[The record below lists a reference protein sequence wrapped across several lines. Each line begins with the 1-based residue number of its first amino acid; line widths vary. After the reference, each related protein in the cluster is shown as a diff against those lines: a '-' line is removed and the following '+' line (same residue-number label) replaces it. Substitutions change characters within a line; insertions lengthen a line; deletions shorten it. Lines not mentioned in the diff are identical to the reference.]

1 MPSLDEKLK
10 TLPDN
15 PGVYI
20 MRDSDDNIIYI
31 GKAVS
36 LKNRVRQYFQSSR
49 NHSQK
54 VRSMVDKIA
63 DFEYILTDSELEALI
78 LECNLIKKHRPKY
91 NVLLKDD
98 KHYPYIKVTTNE
110 EYPRV
115 LVVRRIDRD
124 GARYF
129 GPYTS
134 SRAVNETIELIRK
147 LFPIRSCSRNLDGNF
162 KDQRPCLYYHIGE
175 CLAPCQG
182 HVDKDV
188 YDEMIEQIC
197 KFLDGKH
204 QDLID
209 ELKTEMERAAVDLEF
224 ERAALIRDRIIA
236 VEKILES
243 QKIIWT
249 DDMEDRDVIALAGS
263 DPHII
268 VQIFFIRKG
277 KLIGSEQ
284 FVLEDSYGSHLEDAI
299 ESFIKQFYAE
309 DIYIPKEIFIDREIG
324 DIEIIESW
332 LSQKRGN
339 RVYIKVPKRG
349 EKRRLVDL
357 AAKNAKESAQ
367 NIAYRYRRRE
377 EQTVGA
383 CEELAEYLNL
393 DSVPYRIE
401 AFDISNIQGTE
412 SVASM
417 VVFEGG
423 EAKKKDY
430 RRFKIKTVTGPN
442 DYASMAEVIRRRYT
456 RGLKERAKLK
466 RSGKDVESGKF
477 SNLPDLILIDGG
489 KGQLKTAFSV
499 LEDLGLDYIP
509 TISLAEEFEEIY
521 TLDDKEPL
529 ILPRGSGALHLLQR
543 IRDEAHRFAISYHR
557 SLRQKNTLHS
567 VLEDIPEIGPKR
579 RVALL
584 RRFGSIEGIRAAT
597 LEELCSV
604 EGMNRRAAQNI
615 KDYLQ

>member
-1 MPSLDEKLK
+1 MTSLENKLLK
-10 TLPDN
+10 LPDS

-20 MRDSDDNIIYI
+20 MKDSDDNIIYI
-31 GKAVS
+31 GKAKS

-54 VRSMVDKIA
+54 VLSMVAHIC

-115 LVVRRIDRD
+115 LMVRRIDKD

-134 SRAVNETIELIRK
+134 SRAVNGTLELIRK
-147 LFPIRSCSRNLDGNF
+147 LFPIRSCSRSLDGNNIN
-162 KDQRPCLYYHIGE
+162 KRPCLYYHIGE

-182 HVDKDV
+182 DVDKDE
-188 YDEMIEQIC
+188 YGELIDQIC

-204 QDLID
+204 QSLID
-209 ELKTEMERAAVDLEF
+209 ELKLEMGRASDNLEF
-224 ERAALIRDRIIA
+224 EKAALIRDRIMA
-236 VEKILES
+236 VEKILEN

-249 DDMEDRDVIALAGS
+249 DDMTDRDVIALVAS
-263 DPHII
+263 APNII
-268 VQIFFIRKG
+268 TQVFFIRGG

-284 FVLEDSYGSHLEDAI
+284 FVLEDSYGNHLEDAI
-299 ESFIKQFYAE
+299 ESFIKQFYV
-309 DIYIPKEIFIDREIG
+309 DDTYIPKEIFIDREIP
-324 DIEIIESW
+324 DETVIEDW

-349 EKRRLVDL
+349 AKRRLVDL
-357 AAKNAKESAQ
+357 AAKNANETAQ
-367 NIAYRYRRRE
+367 NIEQRDRYK
-377 EQTVGA
+377 EQRTVGA
-383 CEELAEYLNL
+383 CRELAEYLEL
-393 DSVPYRIE
+393 ESVPYRIE
-401 AFDISNIQGTE
+401 AFDISNIQGVE

-423 EAKKKDY
+423 KAKKKDY
-430 RRFKIKTVTGPN
+430 RRFKIKTVVGPD
-442 DYASMAEVIRRRYT
+442 DYASMAEVIRRRYK
-456 RGLKERAKLK
+456 RGLREIESLK
-466 RSGKDVESGKF
+466 SEGRDIDNGKF
-477 SNLPDLILIDGG
+477 SILPDLILIDGG
-489 KGQLKTAFSV
+489 KGQLKVSSEV
-499 LEDLGLDYIP
+499 LEALGLGYIP
-509 TISLAEEFEEIY
+509 VISLAEKFEEVY
-521 TLDDKEPL
+521 MPESNEPL
-529 ILPRGSGALHLLQR
+529 IIPRDSDALHLLQR
-543 IRDEAHRFAISYHR
+543 IRDEAHRFALSYHR
-557 SLRQKNTLHS
+557 SLRQKNSLHS

-584 RRFGSIEGIRAAT
+584 REFGTVEGIRAAS
-597 LEELCSV
+597 LEELCNV

-615 KDYLQ
+615 KDYLK

>member
-1 MPSLDEKLK
+1 MASLEYKLT

-20 MRDSDDNIIYI
+20 MKDSDDNIIYI
-31 GKAVS
+31 GKAKS

-54 VRSMVDKIA
+54 VRSMVEHIR

-115 LVVRRIDRD
+115 LMVRRIERD

-129 GPYTS
+129 GPYTN
-134 SRAVNETIELIRK
+134 SRAVNETLELIRK
-147 LFPIRSCSRNLDGNF
+147 LFPIRSCSRSLDGNNTNN
-162 KDQRPCLYYHIGE
+162 RPCLYYHIGE

-182 HVDKDV
+182 DVDKEE
-188 YDEMIEQIC
+188 YGELIEQIC

-204 QDLID
+204 QVLID
-209 ELKTEMERAAVDLEF
+209 ELKIEMERASNNLEF
-224 ERAALIRDRIIA
+224 ERAAIIRDRIMA
-236 VEKILES
+236 VEKILEN

-249 DDMEDRDVIALAGS
+249 DDMEDRDVIALATS
-263 DPHII
+263 APNII
-268 VQIFFIRKG
+268 AQIFFIRSG

-284 FVLEDSYGSHLEDAI
+284 FVLEDSYGNHLEDAI
-299 ESFIKQFYAE
+299 ESFIKQFYA
-309 DIYIPKEIFIDREIG
+309 DDTYIPKELFIDREIPDV
-324 DIEIIESW
+324 DILEDW
-332 LSQKRGN
+332 LSRRRGN

-349 EKRRLVDL
+349 IKRRLVDL
-357 AAKNAKESAQ
+357 AEKNATEAAQ
-367 NIAYRYRRRE
+367 NIQYRERRKE
-377 EQTVGA
+377 ERTVGA

-393 DSVPYRIE
+393 ESVPYRIE
-401 AFDISNIQGTE
+401 AFDISNIQGVE

-423 EAKKKDY
+423 KPKKKDY
-430 RRFKIKTVTGPN
+430 RRFKIKTVKGPD
-442 DYASMAEVIRRRYT
+442 DYASMAEVVRRRYT
-456 RGLKERAKLK
+456 RGLNEIAHLQ
-466 RSGKDVESGKF
+466 SEGKDIDGGKF
-477 SNLPDLILIDGG
+477 SILPDLILIDGG
-489 KGQLKTAFSV
+489 KGQLKAAFEV
-499 LEDLGLDYIP
+499 LEELNLDYIP
-509 TISLAEEFEEIY
+509 IISLAEKYEEVYMI
-521 TLDDKEPL
+521 DRIEPL
-529 ILPRGSGALHLLQR
+529 IIPRNANALHLIQR
-543 IRDEAHRFAISYHR
+543 IRDEAHRFALSYHR
-557 SLRQKNTLHS
+557 SLRQKESIHS
-567 VLEDIPEIGPKR
+567 ILEDIPEIGPKR
-579 RVALL
+579 RIALL
-584 RRFGSIEGIRAAT
+584 KKFGSVEAIRAAS

-604 EGMNRRAAQNI
+604 DGMTRRAAQNI